1 MRQTIRQDFWQI
13 KILTKQN
20 LFFLVLKFFA
30 IIYAINKLKIT
41 IEFLIDLFCYH
52 ERKIFNMLNKNF
64 VKTNHKV
71 VSLAAVALTLMSTGA
86 GLANAPLVHADSEV
100 DVTKKTTDISTK
112 QQLQTLVKFA
122 QSSVIQDKVKKAD
135 NANYTQALKSAVA
148 DANKVLDEK
157 APTPQEI
164 AATGANVNRALDNVD
179 KYVKRNLNS
188 LVRQGKSKL
197 ATMQDG
203 QQKDDLKKALD
214 AADDTN
220 QNRAASLV
228 NINEA
233 YTATNNALTQA
244 GFKVDD
250 NGNSSNKDSNSSS
263 NGSSSNSSSN
273 DANNNDGNDGIDPG
287 KGRNDSDNNPD
298 KPDYSKDNSNSSNDK
313 SDKGDINV
321 SENSNYATL
330 QNLIKQAE
338 SGETK
343 TEIAMSNNDTYKSNI
358 TSQLDDAVKSA
369 KALTKDSKDA
379 DITKASDKLVRLLD
393 EVKQTMKEPLQALVN
408 QAVLLER
415 THNYSDLD
423 EVSKASFN
431 DLVQTANNLL
441 QNPQAQ
447 SGDILLMDTRL
458 QQAIDQL
465 ADHATNK
472 SLKAM
477 IEAVTAFENTPGY
490 AKLSSEQRSLFEQSL
505 NSAKQVADN
514 SNASQADIDKATT
527 ALLNNFDSILSNDII
542 QRDDAL
548 AKANK
553 KLANYAKNQVNS
565 VRSGAKKTNRSKSTA
580 SRYNDGSG
588 YRDNSDP
595 NDRTSDNGG
604 AYNDGI
610 SSRGRGK
617 NGSDSS
623 KNGDGSNG
631 SGSSDNS
638 GDSNDG
644 SNSSDNSG
652 NSRDANTTPA
662 SSQKHGVL
670 PQTGHYIMAHA
681 KAIIGMLTGLLAIGG
696 GALYVNNRKKTEDEE
711 DGKSNK

>member
-1 MRQTIRQDFWQI
+1 
-13 KILTKQN
+13 
-20 LFFLVLKFFA
+20 
-30 IIYAINKLKIT
+30 
-41 IEFLIDLFCYH
+41 
-52 ERKIFNMLNKNF
+52 MLNKNF

-86 GLANAPLVHADSEV
+86 GLANAPLAHADSEV

-112 QQLQTLVKFA
+112 EQLQTLVKFA

-197 ATMQDG
+197 ATMPDG

-250 NGNSSNKDSNSSS
+250 NGSSSNKDSNSSSNSSSS

-298 KPDYSKDNSNSSNDK
+298 KPDYSKDDSNSSNGK

-358 TSQLDDAVKSA
+358 TSQLDEAVKSA

-393 EVKQTMKEPLQALVN
+393 EVKQTMKEPLQALVK

-490 AKLSSEQRSLFEQSL
+490 AKLSSEQKSLFEQSL

-514 SNASQADIDKATT
+514 SNASQADIDRATT
-527 ALLNNFDSILSNDII
+527 ALLNNFDSILSNDIT

-553 KLANYAKNQVNS
+553 KLASYAKEQVNS
-565 VRSGAKKTNRSKSTA
+565 VRSGAKRTNRSKSTA

-595 NDRTSDNGG
+595 HDRTSDNGG

-610 SSRGRGK
+610 SSRGKGK

-623 KNGDGSNG
+623 TNGDGSNG

-644 SNSSDNSG
+644 S

>member
-1 MRQTIRQDFWQI
+1 
-13 KILTKQN
+13 
-20 LFFLVLKFFA
+20 
-30 IIYAINKLKIT
+30 
-41 IEFLIDLFCYH
+41 
-52 ERKIFNMLNKNF
+52 MLNKNF

-86 GLANAPLVHADSEV
+86 GLADAPLVHADSEV

-197 ATMQDG
+197 ATMQDS

-250 NGNSSNKDSNSSS
+250 NGSSSNKDSNSSS
-263 NGSSSNSSSN
+263 NSSSLNSSSN

-298 KPDYSKDNSNSSNDK
+298 KPDYSKDDGNSSNGK

-330 QNLIKQAE
+330 QSLIKQAE

-358 TSQLDDAVKSA
+358 TSQLNDAVKSA
-369 KALTKDSKDA
+369 KALAKNSKDA

-393 EVKQTMKEPLQALVN
+393 EVKQTMKEPLQALVK

-527 ALLNNFDSILSNDII
+527 ALLNNFDSILSNDIT

-553 KLANYAKNQVNS
+553 KLASYAKEQVNN

-610 SSRGRGK
+610 SSRGKGK

-623 KNGDGSNG
+623 KNG

-652 NSRDANTTPA
+652 NSRDTNTTPA

>member
-1 MRQTIRQDFWQI
+1 
-13 KILTKQN
+13 
-20 LFFLVLKFFA
+20 
-30 IIYAINKLKIT
+30 
-41 IEFLIDLFCYH
+41 
-52 ERKIFNMLNKNF
+52 MLNKNF

-157 APTPQEI
+157 APTPKEI

-244 GFKVDD
+244 GFKVDN

-273 DANNNDGNDGIDPG
+273 HDNDNGGNDGIDPG

-298 KPDYSKDNSNSSNDK
+298 KPDYSKDNSGSSNDK

-369 KALTKDSKDA
+369 KALTKNSKDA

-393 EVKQTMKEPLQALVN
+393 EVKQTMKEPLQALVK

-490 AKLSSEQRSLFEQSL
+490 AKLSSEQKSLFEQSL

-514 SNASQADIDKATT
+514 SNASQADIDRATT
-527 ALLNNFDSILSNDII
+527 ALLNNFDSILSNDIT

-553 KLANYAKNQVNS
+553 KLASYAKEQVNS
-565 VRSGAKKTNRSKSTA
+565 VKSGAKRTNRSKSTA

-610 SSRGRGK
+610 SSRGKGK

-623 KNGDGSNG
+623 KNSDGSNG

-644 SNSSDNSG
+644 SNSS
-652 NSRDANTTPA
+652 DANTTPA

>member
-1 MRQTIRQDFWQI
+1 
-13 KILTKQN
+13 
-20 LFFLVLKFFA
+20 
-30 IIYAINKLKIT
+30 
-41 IEFLIDLFCYH
+41 
-52 ERKIFNMLNKNF
+52 MLNKNF

-86 GLANAPLVHADSEV
+86 GLANAPLVQADSEV

-157 APTPQEI
+157 APTPKEI

-244 GFKVDD
+244 GFKVDN

-263 NGSSSNSSSN
+263 NSSSSNSSSN
-273 DANNNDGNDGIDPG
+273 HDNDNGGNDGIDPG

-298 KPDYSKDNSNSSNDK
+298 KPDYSKDNSGSSNDK

-358 TSQLDDAVKSA
+358 TSQLNDAVKSA
-369 KALTKDSKDA
+369 KALTKNSKDA

-393 EVKQTMKEPLQALVN
+393 EVKQTMKEPLQALVK

-477 IEAVTAFENTPGY
+477 IDAVTAFENTPGY
-490 AKLSSEQRSLFEQSL
+490 AKLSSEQRSLFGQSL

-514 SNASQADIDKATT
+514 SNASQADIDRATT
-527 ALLNNFDSILSNDII
+527 ALLNNFDSILSNDIT

-553 KLANYAKNQVNS
+553 KLASYAKEQVNS
-565 VRSGAKKTNRSKSTA
+565 VRSGAKRTNRSKSTA

-595 NDRTSDNGG
+595 HDRTSDNGG

-610 SSRGRGK
+610 SSRGKGK
-617 NGSDSS
+617 NDSDSS

-644 SNSSDNSG
+644 SNSS
-652 NSRDANTTPA
+652 DANTTPA

-711 DGKSNK
+711 DDKSNK

>member
-1 MRQTIRQDFWQI
+1 
-13 KILTKQN
+13 
-20 LFFLVLKFFA
+20 
-30 IIYAINKLKIT
+30 
-41 IEFLIDLFCYH
+41 
-52 ERKIFNMLNKNF
+52 MLNKNF

-157 APTPQEI
+157 APTPKEI

-244 GFKVDD
+244 GFKVDN

-263 NGSSSNSSSN
+263 NGSSSDSSSN
-273 DANNNDGNDGIDPG
+273 HDNDNGENDGIDPG

-298 KPDYSKDNSNSSNDK
+298 KPDYSKDNSGSSNDK

-369 KALTKDSKDA
+369 KALTKNSKDA

-393 EVKQTMKEPLQALVN
+393 EVKQTMKEPLQALVK

-477 IEAVTAFENTPGY
+477 IDAVTAFENTPGY
-490 AKLSSEQRSLFEQSL
+490 AKLSSEQRSLFGQSL

-514 SNASQADIDKATT
+514 SNASQADIDRATT
-527 ALLNNFDSILSNDII
+527 ALLNNFDSILSNDIT

-553 KLANYAKNQVNS
+553 KLASYAKEQVNS
-565 VRSGAKKTNRSKSTA
+565 VRSGAKRTNRSKSTA

-595 NDRTSDNGG
+595 HDRTSDNGG

-610 SSRGRGK
+610 SSRGKGK

-623 KNGDGSNG
+623 KNSDGSNG

-644 SNSSDNSG
+644 SNSS
-652 NSRDANTTPA
+652 DANTTPA

>member
-1 MRQTIRQDFWQI
+1 
-13 KILTKQN
+13 
-20 LFFLVLKFFA
+20 
-30 IIYAINKLKIT
+30 
-41 IEFLIDLFCYH
+41 
-52 ERKIFNMLNKNF
+52 MLNKNF

-112 QQLQTLVKFA
+112 EQLQTLVKFA

-179 KYVKRNLNS
+179 KYVKRNLNI

-233 YTATNNALTQA
+233 YAATNNALTQA

-250 NGNSSNKDSNSSS
+250 NGSSSNKDSNSSS
-263 NGSSSNSSSN
+263 NSSSLNSSSN
-273 DANNNDGNDGIDPG
+273 DDNNNGGNDGIDPG

-298 KPDYSKDNSNSSNDK
+298 KPDYSKDDSSNSNGK
-313 SDKGDINV
+313 SDKGDIDV

-358 TSQLDDAVKSA
+358 TSQLDDVVKSA
-369 KALTKDSKDA
+369 KALTKNSKDA

-393 EVKQTMKEPLQALVN
+393 EVKQTMKEPLQALVK

-477 IEAVTAFENTPGY
+477 IDAVTAFENTPGY

-527 ALLNNFDSILSNDII
+527 ALLNNFDSILSNDIT

-548 AKANK
+548 ARANK
-553 KLANYAKNQVNS
+553 KLASYAKNQVNS
-565 VRSGAKKTNRSKSTA
+565 VKSGAKKTNRSKSTA

-595 NDRTSDNGG
+595 HDRTSDNGG

-610 SSRGRGK
+610 SSRGKGK

-623 KNGDGSNG
+623 KNSDGSNG

-644 SNSSDNSG
+644 SNSS
-652 NSRDANTTPA
+652 DANTTPA

-696 GALYVNNRKKTEDEE
+696 GALYVNNRKKTEDEK

>member
-1 MRQTIRQDFWQI
+1 
-13 KILTKQN
+13 
-20 LFFLVLKFFA
+20 
-30 IIYAINKLKIT
+30 
-41 IEFLIDLFCYH
+41 
-52 ERKIFNMLNKNF
+52 MLNKNF

-112 QQLQTLVKFA
+112 EQLQTLVKFA

-233 YTATNNALTQA
+233 YAATNNALTQA

-250 NGNSSNKDSNSSS
+250 NGSSSNKDSNSSS
-263 NGSSSNSSSN
+263 NSSSLNSSSN
-273 DANNNDGNDGIDPG
+273 DDNNNGGNDGIDPG

-298 KPDYSKDNSNSSNDK
+298 KPDYSKDDSSSSNGK
-313 SDKGDINV
+313 SDKGDIDV

-358 TSQLDDAVKSA
+358 TSQLNDAVKSA
-369 KALTKDSKDA
+369 KSLTKNSKDD

-393 EVKQTMKEPLQALVN
+393 EVKQTMKEPLQALVK

-477 IEAVTAFENTPGY
+477 IDAVTAFENTPGY
-490 AKLSSEQRSLFEQSL
+490 AKLSSEQKSLFEQSL

-514 SNASQADIDKATT
+514 SNASQADIDRATT
-527 ALLNNFDSILSNDII
+527 ALLNNFDSILSNDIT

-553 KLANYAKNQVNS
+553 KLASYAKEQVNS

-595 NDRTSDNGG
+595 HDRTSDNGG

-610 SSRGRGK
+610 SSRGKGK

-644 SNSSDNSG
+644 SNSS
-652 NSRDANTTPA
+652 DANTTPA

>member
-1 MRQTIRQDFWQI
+1 
-13 KILTKQN
+13 
-20 LFFLVLKFFA
+20 
-30 IIYAINKLKIT
+30 
-41 IEFLIDLFCYH
+41 
-52 ERKIFNMLNKNF
+52 MLNKNF

-86 GLANAPLVHADSEV
+86 GLANAPLVQADSEV

-157 APTPQEI
+157 APTPKEI

-244 GFKVDD
+244 GFKVDN

-263 NGSSSNSSSN
+263 NSSSSNSSSN
-273 DANNNDGNDGIDPG
+273 HDNDNGGNDGIDPG

-298 KPDYSKDNSNSSNDK
+298 KPDYSKDNSGSSNDK

-358 TSQLDDAVKSA
+358 TSQLNDAVKSA
-369 KALTKDSKDA
+369 KALTKNSKDA

-393 EVKQTMKEPLQALVN
+393 EVKQTMKEPLQALVK

-477 IEAVTAFENTPGY
+477 IDAVTAFENTPGY
-490 AKLSSEQRSLFEQSL
+490 AKLSSEQRSLFGQSL

-514 SNASQADIDKATT
+514 SNASQADIDRATT
-527 ALLNNFDSILSNDII
+527 ALLNNFDSILSNDIT

-553 KLANYAKNQVNS
+553 KLASYAKEQVNS
-565 VRSGAKKTNRSKSTA
+565 VRSGAKRTNRSKSTA

-595 NDRTSDNGG
+595 HDRTSDNGG

-610 SSRGRGK
+610 SSRGKGK
-617 NGSDSS
+617 NDSDSS

-644 SNSSDNSG
+644 SNSSD
-652 NSRDANTTPA
+652 ANTTQA

-711 DGKSNK
+711 DDKSNK

>member
-1 MRQTIRQDFWQI
+1 
-13 KILTKQN
+13 
-20 LFFLVLKFFA
+20 
-30 IIYAINKLKIT
+30 
-41 IEFLIDLFCYH
+41 
-52 ERKIFNMLNKNF
+52 MLNKNF

-112 QQLQTLVKFA
+112 EQLQTLVKFA

-197 ATMQDG
+197 AIMQDG

-244 GFKVDD
+244 GFKVDN

-263 NGSSSNSSSN
+263 NGASSNSSSN

-298 KPDYSKDNSNSSNDK
+298 KPDYSKDDSNSSNYK

-358 TSQLDDAVKSA
+358 TSQLNDAVKSA
-369 KALTKDSKDA
+369 KALTKNSKDD
-379 DITKASDKLVRLLD
+379 DITKASDKLVKLLD
-393 EVKQTMKEPLQALVN
+393 EVKQTMKEPLQALVK

-477 IEAVTAFENTPGY
+477 IDAVTAFENTPGY
-490 AKLSSEQRSLFEQSL
+490 AKLSSEQKSLFGQSL
-505 NSAKQVADN
+505 NSAKQVVDN
-514 SNASQADIDKATT
+514 SNASQADIDRATT
-527 ALLNNFDSILSNDII
+527 ALLNNFDSILSNDIT

-553 KLANYAKNQVNS
+553 KLASYAKEQVNS
-565 VRSGAKKTNRSKSTA
+565 VRSGAKRMNRSKSTA

-595 NDRTSDNGG
+595 HDRTSDNGG

-610 SSRGRGK
+610 SSRGKGK

-644 SNSSDNSG
+644 SNSSDT
-652 NSRDANTTPA
+652 NTTPA

-681 KAIIGMLTGLLAIGG
+681 KAIIGMLTGLLVIGG

-711 DGKSNK
+711 NGKSNK

>member
-1 MRQTIRQDFWQI
+1 
-13 KILTKQN
+13 
-20 LFFLVLKFFA
+20 
-30 IIYAINKLKIT
+30 
-41 IEFLIDLFCYH
+41 
-52 ERKIFNMLNKNF
+52 MLNKNF

-273 DANNNDGNDGIDPG
+273 NANNNDGNDGIDPG

-298 KPDYSKDNSNSSNDK
+298 KPDYSKDNSGSSNDK

-321 SENSNYATL
+321 SENSDYATL

-358 TSQLDDAVKSA
+358 TSQLNDAVKSA
-369 KALTKDSKDA
+369 KALTKNSKDD
-379 DITKASDKLVRLLD
+379 DITKASDKLVKLLD
-393 EVKQTMKEPLQALVN
+393 EVKQTMKEPLQALVK

-477 IEAVTAFENTPGY
+477 IDAVTAFENTPGY

-527 ALLNNFDSILSNDII
+527 ALLNNFDSILSNDIT

-553 KLANYAKNQVNS
+553 KLASYAKEQVNS
-565 VRSGAKKTNRSKSTA
+565 VKSGAKKTNRSKSTA

-610 SSRGRGK
+610 SSRGKGK

-623 KNGDGSNG
+623 KNSDGSNG

-644 SNSSDNSG
+644 SNSSD
-652 NSRDANTTPA
+652 ANTTPT

>member
-1 MRQTIRQDFWQI
+1 
-13 KILTKQN
+13 
-20 LFFLVLKFFA
+20 
-30 IIYAINKLKIT
+30 
-41 IEFLIDLFCYH
+41 
-52 ERKIFNMLNKNF
+52 MLNKNF

-86 GLANAPLVHADSEV
+86 GLANAPLVQADSEV

-157 APTPQEI
+157 APTPKEI

-244 GFKVDD
+244 GFKVDN

-263 NGSSSNSSSN
+263 NSSSSNSSSN
-273 DANNNDGNDGIDPG
+273 HDNDNGGNDGIDPG

-298 KPDYSKDNSNSSNDK
+298 KPDYSKDNSGSSNDK

-358 TSQLDDAVKSA
+358 TSQLNDAVKSA
-369 KALTKDSKDA
+369 KALTKNSKDT

-393 EVKQTMKEPLQALVN
+393 EVKQTMKEPLQALVK

-477 IEAVTAFENTPGY
+477 IDAVTAFENTPGY
-490 AKLSSEQRSLFEQSL
+490 AKLSSEQRSLFGQSL

-514 SNASQADIDKATT
+514 SNASQADIDRATT
-527 ALLNNFDSILSNDII
+527 ALLNNFDSILSNDIT

-553 KLANYAKNQVNS
+553 KLASYAKEQVNS
-565 VRSGAKKTNRSKSTA
+565 VRSGAKRTNRSKSTA

-595 NDRTSDNGG
+595 HDRTSDNGG

-610 SSRGRGK
+610 SSRGKGK
-617 NGSDSS
+617 NDSDSS

-644 SNSSDNSG
+644 SNSS
-652 NSRDANTTPA
+652 DANTTPA

-711 DGKSNK
+711 DDKSNK

>member
-1 MRQTIRQDFWQI
+1 
-13 KILTKQN
+13 
-20 LFFLVLKFFA
+20 
-30 IIYAINKLKIT
+30 
-41 IEFLIDLFCYH
+41 
-52 ERKIFNMLNKNF
+52 MLNKNF

-157 APTPQEI
+157 APTPKEI

-244 GFKVDD
+244 GFKVDN

-273 DANNNDGNDGIDPG
+273 HDNDNGGNDGIDPG

-298 KPDYSKDNSNSSNDK
+298 KPDYSKDNSGSSNDK

-369 KALTKDSKDA
+369 KALTKNSKDA

-393 EVKQTMKEPLQALVN
+393 EVKQTMKEPLQALVK

-477 IEAVTAFENTPGY
+477 IDAVTAFENTPGY
-490 AKLSSEQRSLFEQSL
+490 AKLSSEQRSLFGQSL

-514 SNASQADIDKATT
+514 SNASQADIDRSTT
-527 ALLNNFDSILSNDII
+527 ALLNNFDSILSNNIT

-548 AKANK
+548 ARANK
-553 KLANYAKNQVNS
+553 KLASYAKEQVNS
-565 VRSGAKKTNRSKSTA
+565 VRSGAKRTNRSKSTA

-595 NDRTSDNGG
+595 HDRTSDNGG

-610 SSRGRGK
+610 SSRGKGK
-617 NGSDSS
+617 NGSNSS

-631 SGSSDNS
+631 SSSSDNS

-644 SNSSDNSG
+644 SNSS
-652 NSRDANTTPA
+652 DANTTPA

>member
-1 MRQTIRQDFWQI
+1 
-13 KILTKQN
+13 
-20 LFFLVLKFFA
+20 
-30 IIYAINKLKIT
+30 
-41 IEFLIDLFCYH
+41 
-52 ERKIFNMLNKNF
+52 MLNKNF

-112 QQLQTLVKFA
+112 DQLQTLVKFA

-220 QNRAASLV
+220 QNRTASLV

-298 KPDYSKDNSNSSNDK
+298 KPDYSKDDSNSSNDK

-358 TSQLDDAVKSA
+358 TSQLNDAVKSA
-369 KALTKDSKDA
+369 KALTKNSKDD
-379 DITKASDKLVRLLD
+379 DINKASDKLVRLLD
-393 EVKQTMKEPLQALVN
+393 EVKQTMKEPLQALVK

-477 IEAVTAFENTPGY
+477 IEAVAAFENTPGY
-490 AKLSSEQRSLFEQSL
+490 AKLSSEQKSLLEQSL

-527 ALLNNFDSILSNDII
+527 ALLNNFDSILSNDIT

-553 KLANYAKNQVNS
+553 KLASYAKKQVNS
-565 VRSGAKKTNRSKSTA
+565 VKSGAKTTNRSKSTA

-610 SSRGRGK
+610 SSRGKGK

-623 KNGDGSNG
+623 KNGDGSNS

-644 SNSSDNSG
+644 SNSS
-652 NSRDANTTPA
+652 DANTTPA

-681 KAIIGMLTGLLAIGG
+681 KAIIGMLTGLLVIGG

>member
-1 MRQTIRQDFWQI
+1 
-13 KILTKQN
+13 
-20 LFFLVLKFFA
+20 
-30 IIYAINKLKIT
+30 
-41 IEFLIDLFCYH
+41 
-52 ERKIFNMLNKNF
+52 MLNKNF

-86 GLANAPLVHADSEV
+86 GLVNAPLAHADSEV

-112 QQLQTLVKFA
+112 EQLQTLVKFA

-233 YTATNNALTQA
+233 YAATNNALTQA

-250 NGNSSNKDSNSSS
+250 NGSSSNKDSNSSS
-263 NGSSSNSSSN
+263 NSSSLNSSSN
-273 DANNNDGNDGIDPG
+273 DDNNNGVNDGIDPG

-298 KPDYSKDNSNSSNDK
+298 KPDYSKDDSSSSNGK

-330 QNLIKQAE
+330 QSLIKQAE

-369 KALTKDSKDA
+369 KALTKNSKDA

-393 EVKQTMKEPLQALVN
+393 EVKQTMKEPLQALVK

-477 IEAVTAFENTPGY
+477 IDAVTAFENTPGY
-490 AKLSSEQRSLFEQSL
+490 AKLSSEQRSLFGQSL

-514 SNASQADIDKATT
+514 SNASQADIDRATT
-527 ALLNNFDSILSNDII
+527 ALLNNFDSILSNDIT

-548 AKANK
+548 ARANK
-553 KLANYAKNQVNS
+553 KLASYAKEQVNS
-565 VRSGAKKTNRSKSTA
+565 VRSGAKRTNRSKSTA

-595 NDRTSDNGG
+595 HDRTSDNGG

-610 SSRGRGK
+610 SSRGKGK

-623 KNGDGSNG
+623 KNSDGSNG

-638 GDSNDG
+638 GDSNDD
-644 SNSSDNSG
+644 SNSS
-652 NSRDANTTPA
+652 DANTTPA